1 MPISFTFFIGGD
13 KMVKENTDVLLEEAK
28 KEAEFFD
35 KEYAD
40 SDKEH
45 QLQNYLIPEKL
56 IYQVTNP
63 KPNSLIEREYA
74 MSLLGSLEGKK
85 LLDYGAGD
93 GWNTICFAK
102 AKAKVWSIDVSE
114 KGIELTKKKA
124 KANNV
129 SGLVTAEV
137 QDCYKTKFPNNMFDV
152 IYGGGILHHLD
163 IEAVGEELSRI
174 LHPDGVAVFCEP
186 IRETKIMDVIKNTA
200 LYLLNRK
207 PSEITE
213 EETPLTQKR
222 ISLLKPYFQVINY
235 KYFEVL
241 SSANLLIGSET
252 LKSFLLWADHILMK
266 LIPGFKKLGR
276 GIVIELRKPV
286 KN

>member
-1 MPISFTFFIGGD
+1 
-13 KMVKENTDVLLEEAK
+13 MVKENTDVLLEEAK

-40 SDKEH
+40 ADKEH

-63 KPNSLIEREYA
+63 KSNPLIEREYA
-74 MSLLGSLEGKK
+74 MSLLGSLEGKN

-93 GWNTICFAK
+93 GWNTICFAI
-102 AKAKVWSIDVSE
+102 AKAKVWAIDVSE

-129 SGLVTAEV
+129 SELVIAEV

-163 IEAVGEELSRI
+163 IAAVGEELSRI

-186 IRETKIMDVIKNTA
+186 IRETKIMDVIKKMV
-200 LYLLNRK
+200 LYLLNKK

-213 EETPLTQKR
+213 DETPLREER
-222 ISLLKPYFQVINY
+222 IALLKPYFKVVKY
-235 KYFEVL
+235 RYFEVL
-241 SSANLLIGSET
+241 SSVNLLISSEK
-252 LKSFLLWADHILMK
+252 LQMFLLWLDYLLMK